1 MKRGVDSN
9 VAELRRIRERSRPA
23 RCERTVESGKN
34 VMMIVLVAGAH
45 GRLGSRVVALLLNRG
60 HTVRA
65 LVRTDAQ
72 AAALRDAGADAV
84 VADLRGDVE
93 WTADGCDAAVFAAG
107 ARHRP
112 ELGQIDA
119 GGAAKLAEAADRYE
133 LTRFLLPSVI
143 GADRPERRDGGVR
156 EFLAAKQHAERRL
169 ARLELP
175 WTILRFGRLTE
186 DPGNGRIDTAVR
198 PGTPVTTSRD
208 DAALAIADALERP
221 HLARQV
227 VNVVDGNR
235 RVAEALDAIEPL
247 PLPPPQSPRTGAAVP
262 LGVAQADNP
271 PDDPEMIQPDAPPL
285 DADVE
290 WEGDGPVPLEPT
302 GNEDP
307 APWMP

>member
-1 MKRGVDSN
+1 
-9 VAELRRIRERSRPA
+9 
-23 RCERTVESGKN
+23 
-34 VMMIVLVAGAH
+34 MIVLVAGAH
-45 GRLGSRVVALLLNRG
+45 GRLGSRVVALLLSRG
-60 HTVRA
+60 HAVRA

-72 AAALRDAGADAV
+72 AAALKDVGADAV

-112 ELGQIDA
+112 ELGAIDG

-133 LTRFLLPSVI
+133 LTRFVLASTI

-169 ARLELP
+169 AGLGLP

-186 DPGNGRIDTAVR
+186 DAGTGRIDTVVR
-198 PGTPVTTSRD
+198 PDAPVTISRD
-208 DAALAIADALERP
+208 DAALAIVEALDRP
-221 HLARQV
+221 HLARHV
-227 VNVVDGNR
+227 VNVVDGDR
-235 RVAEALDAIEPL
+235 QAGDALDAVEPA
-247 PLPPPQSPRTGAAVP
+247 PLPPPQVPPTGREAP
-262 LGVAQADNP
+262 LGVAQSDNP
-271 PDDPEMIQPDAPPL
+271 PDDPEMIASDAPPL

-290 WEGDGPVPLEPT
+290 WEGDGPVPPPPV

-307 APWMP
+307 APGIP